1 MIINIAFTLF
11 IAFIGGSLFK
21 KMKIPAAY
29 MTGGMIAV
37 AALSI
42 LTNQMTMPR
51 SMKFF
56 AQVISGA
63 YIGQQ
68 SSRNTFLQLKN
79 LVLPIVL
86 LMSLF
91 TINCFALGAV
101 FVHFFDMDWTTAL
114 LSCLPGGIMDIS
126 LISIDMGANAE
137 IVATMQLARLVGMLI
152 ILPQWSKLI
161 LNTVSKIT
169 SHKKGAHIHRSE
181 ITSSTKTI
189 LPTQQVQSDLAILII
204 AFIGGYIG
212 LILGI
217 PVGALVLALI
227 FSFVYKLRVNP
238 ASLSPYIRYG
248 AQVLA
253 ASIIGSNFTMHSL
266 IQMKALVLPI
276 IILFVGF
283 LLINIIFT
291 LVISRLGLLD
301 VQSAIFAS
309 SPAGAT
315 DISLI
320 AADLGGDLTSIA
332 SIQITRTL
340 FAIVVLPQLI
350 NLFVQFVVG

>member
-1 MIINIAFTLF
+1 MIIQIVFTLL
-11 IAFIGGSLFK
+11 IALIGGLIFK
-21 KMKIPAAY
+21 RMKIPAAF

-37 AALSI
+37 AILSI
-42 LTNQMTMPR
+42 LTNQMAMPR

-68 SSRNTFLQLKN
+68 SSRNTFLQLKH
-79 LVLPIVL
+79 LILPIIF

-91 TINCFALGAV
+91 TINSFILGAI
-101 FVHFFDMDWTTAL
+101 FVHFFSMDWTTAL
-114 LSCLPGGIMDIS
+114 LSCLPGGIMDVS

-161 LNTVSKIT
+161 LTTFAKKNKQQKSRTNKDNQSAPSVTIVAKKSMTNDIKI
-169 SHKKGAHIHRSE
+169 
-181 ITSSTKTI
+181 
-189 LPTQQVQSDLAILII
+189 LFI
-204 AFIGGYIG
+204 AFIGGSLG
-212 LILGI
+212 VFLGI
-217 PVGALVLALI
+217 PVGALIFALL
-227 FSFVYKLRVNP
+227 FSFMYKLRVDP
-238 ASLSPYIRYG
+238 FSLSPYVRYG
-248 AQVLA
+248 AQILA
-253 ASIIGSNFTMHSL
+253 ASIIGSTFTMHSL
-266 IQMKALVLPI
+266 SQMKTLVFPI
-276 IILFVGF
+276 IILFIGF
-283 LLINIIFT
+283 LLVNITFT
-291 LVISRLGLLD
+291 LIVSHFDILD
-301 VQSAIFAS
+301 TQSAIFAS

-350 NLFVQFVVG
+350 NFFIHMMN